1 VTFTAPYVDVTNP
14 TYGDQDS
21 VVMLNIPYVATPS
34 SAGNDEF
41 SLAFT

>member
-1 VTFTAPYVDVTNP
+1 
-14 TYGDQDS
+14 